1 MTPLASSR
9 LPKFK
14 LQLLKF
20 ELPKYKFKLCLDP
33 ILKEAKQLL
42 MAAEQSHL
50 LSVDKIKHKYEKTT
64 RFVAL
69 AQQVSRDLIETSIDV

>member
-1 MTPLASSR
+1 MFSSY
-9 LPKFK
+9 P
-14 LQLLKF
+14 
-20 ELPKYKFKLCLDP
+20 
-33 ILKEAKQLL
+33 KEAKQLL
-42 MAAEQSHL
+42 AAEQSHL